1 MKPFKIVFF
10 LALTYVGVVFLFESL
25 LGYFQPQGEDT
36 LLLSI
41 QDTSGQEHK
50 RVLSRFELNGEL
62 YVAVNHWPRQWHKK
76 LLVNPNVTV
85 IYRGESKRVL
95 AVPVTE
101 EAEIQ
106 QIEGAYS
113 LGFLFRILTG
123 FPPREFVRLDDLV

>member
-1 MKPFKIVFF
+1 MKPLKIAMF
-10 LALTYVGVVFLFESL
+10 LALTYVGIVFLFESS
-25 LGYFQPQGEDT
+25 LGYFQPQSEDT

-41 QDTSGQEHK
+41 QDTTGQDHK

-62 YVAVNHWPRQWHKK
+62 YVAVNHWPRHWHKR

-85 IYRGESKRVL
+85 MYQGESKRLL

-101 EAEIQ
+101 NAELNQIKEA
-106 QIEGAYS
+106 YR
-113 LGFLFRILTG
+113 LGFLFRLLTG